1 MPLVA
6 IIDPGPA
13 PGRAG
18 AFVLMRRAHWGNGV
32 HRQHR
37 CRTMQTHL
45 TQDQITHRIDEL
57 SAAASARMRAC
68 APEFAATM
76 GGAAVD
82 FMSAEERSEL
92 YSLQLQ
98 QPTFA
103 ELRDQ
108 AQDRIA
114 ARIASRK
121 NRSSQANRTPV
132 CCG

>member
-1 MPLVA
+1 
-6 IIDPGPA
+6 
-13 PGRAG
+13 
-18 AFVLMRRAHWGNGV
+18 
-32 HRQHR
+32 
-37 CRTMQTHL
+37 MQTHL